1 MPSFKQRLDRLDAL
15 IPKPP
20 EPPPEVGEHWRRVK
34 KVWNVMLRALND
46 AWLLLSDE
54 EQQAIVTA
62 WESWLDNRTG
72 KFADWLRS
80 LQQGMSRMPKLA
92 PEAMAAVC
100 RAWLS
105 PEVGY
110 YVHVCRQ
117 CGLATPDHKA
127 PPTTEWK
134 LLPGR
139 VQGVGPPPWYD
150 LLRFFDACPH
160 CGASHLDFEYASNV
174 AEKDL
179 AWKKLDGYAGPE
191 PVWRVWK
198 QQQPPSRRVRHRV
211 PFVSRHKANRPD
223 RIET

>member
-1 MPSFKQRLDRLDAL
+1 MSSLKHRLDRLDAL

-34 KVWNVMLRALND
+34 KVWNVMLRVLSD

-54 EQQAIVTA
+54 EQQAIMKA
-62 WESWLDNRTG
+62 WENWLDNRTG

-80 LQQGMSRMPKLA
+80 LQQGTSRMSKLA
-92 PEAMAAVC
+92 PGPMAAVC

-105 PEVGY
+105 PELGC

-127 PPTTEWK
+127 PPTSEWK

-150 LLRFFDACPH
+150 LPRFFDACPH
-160 CGASHLDFEYASNV
+160 CGADAFDFEYASNV
-174 AEKDL
+174 ADKDL

-198 QQQPPSRRVRHRV
+198 QQQPPSRRVRH
-211 PFVSRHKANRPD
+211 
-223 RIET
+223 